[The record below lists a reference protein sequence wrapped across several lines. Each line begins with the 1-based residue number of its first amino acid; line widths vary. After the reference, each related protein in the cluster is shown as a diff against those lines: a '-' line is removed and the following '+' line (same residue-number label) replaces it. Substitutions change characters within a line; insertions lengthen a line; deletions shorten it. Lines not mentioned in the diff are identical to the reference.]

1 MKLGTQEPR
10 VLVAPSPKGWT
21 TYDGQDASA
30 FAARFRL
37 VLDPWQDTTVEAW
50 CRRDKRGRWCAS
62 TWGITVARQNGKNGG
77 LEAVELYGM
86 VVLGLRFLHTAHEVK
101 TARKAFKRLQYFF
114 GEKANDPNA
123 KFPELNALVAEVRN
137 TNGQEAILLKSGA
150 SIEFVARSKGSGRGF
165 TVDVL
170 VLDEAQDLR
179 DEQLEALL
187 PTISAAPSG
196 DPVTIYMGTPPTDE
210 ALTEGGRG
218 EPFLRVRNGALLGTA
233 KRTAWVEFS
242 LDVDLDQ
249 MSDEE
254 IAELVADRANWYLTN
269 PTLGRRIQ
277 LSSIEGEWEKFSARS
292 FARERLNVWPVPQ
305 GSSRKRAF
313 SGDLWR
319 DLSIPAAPES
329 WPLAAVGLDM
339 DASGR
344 LWTAFAAHGPDPSVH
359 VEVLPDDLLAAGADA
374 AVRWIVQRC
383 RKRLPVVMPADSGAS
398 VLEPALRGK
407 GVKVYRLNA
416 TECTVA
422 SAGLAQAMKDG
433 EVSHL
438 ADPLLEKA
446 IGEAT
451 REDEKAG
458 GWRIGRAGEWS
469 GAPEYAVACAR
480 LGAVKWS
487 RRAVPRGESVF
498 R

>member
-1 MKLGTQEPR
+1 MAD
-10 VLVAPSPKGWT
+10 LVGAYGLT
-21 TYDGQDASA
+21 
-30 FAARFRL
+30 
-37 VLDPWQDTTVEAW
+37 LDPWQEDVLRAALGE
-50 CRRDKRGRWCAS
+50 RSGGRWAVRQVGLS
-62 TWGITVARQNGKNGG
+62 TPRQNGKTMLIVARVLAG
-77 LEAVELYGM
+77 LLLFDEQTIIVS
-86 VVLGLRFLHTAHEVK
+86 AHRQD
-101 TARKAFKRLQYFF
+101 TARETFFRLVSIIEDNPSLLERVDFIARSEMREYIRMKSGQ
-114 GEKANDPNA
+114 
-123 KFPELNALVAEVRN
+123 EVRF
-137 TNGQEAILLKSGA
+137 K
-150 SIEFVARSKGSGRGF
+150 ARGKHAGRGF
-165 TVDVL
+165 SCDCL
-170 VLDEAQDLR
+170 MLDEAQSLSA
-179 DEQLEALL
+179 ESWAAIL
-187 PTISAAPSG
+187 PTMSARPN
-196 DPVTIYMGTPPTDE
+196 PQVWLLGTPPVDGDE
-210 ALTEGGRG
+210 DG
-218 EPFLRVRNGALLGTA
+218 EVF
-233 KRTAWVEFS
+233 
-242 LDVDLDQ
+242 
-249 MSDEE
+249 
-254 IAELVADRANWYLTN
+254 
-269 PTLGRRIQ
+269 RRIRSACIARKEPRLAYLEWSADPSDDFDDPETWAKANPAFGTR
-277 LSSIEGEWEKFSARS
+277 LSEEAVATERASMSEDQ
-292 FARERLNVWPVPQ
+292 FALERLGIWPESGATSAPP
-305 GSSRKRAF
+305 AF
-313 SGDLWR
+313 RLDLWR
-319 DLSIPAAPES
+319 DLSIPSAPES

-451 REDEKAG
+451 REDVKAG

-487 RRAVPRGESVF
+487 KRRASQEAGGGGSVIVL
-498 R
+498 

>member
-1 MKLGTQEPR
+1 MSDEQIR
-10 VLVAPSPKGWT
+10 AVAADRSNW
-21 TYDGQDASA
+21 
-30 FAARFRL
+30 FATNPA
-37 VLDPWQDTTVEAW
+37 
-50 CRRDKRGRWCAS
+50 
-62 TWGITVARQNGKNGG
+62 
-77 LEAVELYGM
+77 
-86 VVLGLRFLHTAHEVK
+86 LGLRITEV
-101 TARKAFKRLQYFF
+101 AVQ
-114 GEKANDPNA
+114 GE
-123 KFPELNALVAEVRN
+123 L
-137 TNGQEAILLKSGA
+137 
-150 SIEFVARSKGSGRGF
+150 
-165 TVDVL
+165 
-170 VLDEAQDLR
+170 
-179 DEQLEALL
+179 
-187 PTISAAPSG
+187 
-196 DPVTIYMGTPPTDE
+196 
-210 ALTEGGRG
+210 
-218 EPFLRVRNGALLGTA
+218 
-233 KRTAWVEFS
+233 
-242 LDVDLDQ
+242 
-249 MSDEE
+249 
-254 IAELVADRANWYLTN
+254 
-269 PTLGRRIQ
+269 
-277 LSSIEGEWEKFSARS
+277 EKFSPRS
-292 FARERLNVWPVPQ
+292 FCKERLNVWPVPQ

-319 DLSIPAAPES
+319 DLSIPSAPES

-344 LWTAFAAHGPDPSVH
+344 LWAAFAAHGPDPSVH

-451 REDEKAG
+451 REDVKAG